1 MLLSFRDIGESAD
14 GGVDLEFIAGIDAV
28 DQALERFKR
37 CHKAAVDGVAVED
50 PRVALGDDGRATGFL
65 KRERSMLTRRA
76 ATEVAAADDD
86 LELARVRVG
95 LRKRDVAVRQS
106 LSFHRY
112 AAQRISAVQAFLIG
126 LGEAHV

>member
-50 PRVALGDDGRATGFL
+50 PRVALGDDGCATGFL

-76 ATEVAAADDD
+76 ANEVAAADDD
-86 LELARVRVG
+86 RSEDRRVG
-95 LRKRDVAVRQS
+95 TCARELVAV
-106 LSFHRY
+106 
-112 AAQRISAVQAFLIG
+112 
-126 LGEAHV
+126 